1 MDVIQDFIMKK
12 LFCSL
17 ILILAILLAG
27 CAGTTTSAAA
37 PTAAPTHASAPG
49 IVTASVNVV
58 PVDKSNL
65 AFIISGPVKQVDVTE
80 GDQVKAGQTL
90 VALDTPDLAFA
101 VSGAQADLRSAQD
114 YAFLQ
119 NYFRKTLIGSNWV
132 STNGAPEL
140 RQMAAAKVQ
149 KAQAALDSAQAA
161 LNQATLLAPYAGT
174 VVSINV
180 TPGEHVQS
188 GQVVAV
194 IADLTHLQIETKD
207 LSEREIASVQIGQKA
222 SIRLKSFAQDLTGQV
237 IKIAQMSS
245 IYNGDNVF
253 KVTIQLDSQPTGL
266 LWGMSGDV
274 DIHTQ

>member
-1 MDVIQDFIMKK
+1 MKK
-12 LFCSL
+12 FSYSL
-17 ILILAILLAG
+17 ILIPALLMAG

-37 PTAAPTHASAPG
+37 PTTAPTPSSATG
-49 IVTASVNVV
+49 IVTASVNVI

-65 AFIISGPVKQVDVTE
+65 AFIISGPVKQVDVAE

-90 VALDTPDLAFA
+90 VVLDTPDLAFA
-101 VSGAQADLRSAQD
+101 VAGAQADLRSAQD

-149 KAQAALDSAQAA
+149 KAQAALDSAQSA
-161 LNQATLLAPYAGT
+161 LNQATLSAPYAGT

-194 IADLTHLQIETKD
+194 IADLSHLQIETKD
-207 LSEREIASVQIGQKA
+207 LSEREIASVQVGQEA
-222 SIRLKSFAQDLTGQV
+222 SIRLKSFTQDLTGRV
-237 IKIAQMSS
+237 IRIAQMSS
-245 IYNGDNVF
+245 VYNGDNVF
-253 KVTIQLDSQPTGL
+253 KVTIQLDSQPAGL

-274 DIHTQ
+274 DIQTK

>member
-1 MDVIQDFIMKK
+1 
-12 LFCSL
+12 
-17 ILILAILLAG
+17 
-27 CAGTTTSAAA
+27 
-37 PTAAPTHASAPG
+37 
-49 IVTASVNVV
+49 VTASVNVV

-65 AFIISGPVKQVDVTE
+65 AFIISGPVKEVDVAE

-90 VALDTPDLAFA
+90 VVLDTPDLAFA
-101 VSGAQADLRSAQD
+101 VAGAQADLRSARD

-132 STNGAPEL
+132 SMNGAPEL

-161 LNQATLLAPYAGT
+161 LNQATLPAPYAGT

-194 IADLTHLQIETKD
+194 IADLSHLQIETKD
-207 LSEREIASVQIGQKA
+207 LSEREIASVQAGQKA
-222 SIRLKSFAQDLTGQV
+222 SIRLKSFAQDLTGRV
-237 IKIAQMSS
+237 TRIAEMSS
-245 IYNGDNVF
+245 VYNGDNVF
-253 KVTIQLDSQPTGL
+253 KVTIQLDPQPAGL

-274 DIHTQ
+274 DIQTK